1 MIAHLRGK
9 IIHKSPSLSIIDC
22 NGVGYEV
29 LHTPF
34 TSEKLRAEVVSL
46 HIHTHI
52 REDALQLFGFAD
64 VEEKRMFRD
73 LLRVSSVGPKLALT
87 VLSGLPY
94 GELIEALRSRDLTR
108 LQKIPGIGKK
118 TAERLSLELGDKQLA
133 DYPVEAIGPMGAVSR
148 DGELES
154 VLLNLGYQ
162 KSEIQKVLS
171 KVRSESIVGLEEKV
185 KLALRELTNPGSAR
199 MN

>member
-9 IIHKSPSLSIIDC
+9 IIHKSPGLSIIDC

-64 VEEKRMFRD
+64 IEEKRIFRD
-73 LLRVSSVGPKLALT
+73 LLKVSSVGPKLALT
-87 VLSGLPY
+87 ILSGLPY
-94 GELIEALRSRDLTR
+94 RELIEALRFRDLTK

-133 DYPVEAIGPMGAVSR
+133 DYPVEALGQWGAMSG
-148 DGELES
+148 DAELES

-162 KSEIQKVLS
+162 KSEIQKVLQ
-171 KVRSESIVGLEEKV
+171 KIRSGSAAGLEEKV
-185 KLALRELTNPGSAR
+185 KLALRELTSHSSAR
-199 MN
+199 VN